1 MWGARYFPMAKYWI
15 AGGALC
21 CALAVLAGAFGAHGL
36 KARLDA
42 ESLALWETAAR
53 YFMYA
58 ALGLVAIGLA
68 ALHGSGRGFDV
79 AAVCVLAGGLVFSGT
94 VAAIAL
100 GGPRWLG
107 AITPLGG
114 TSMIVGFVL
123 FAVAA
128 LKNLNP

>member
-1 MWGARYFPMAKYWI
+1 MAKYWI
-15 AGGALC
+15 ASGAMC

-58 ALGLVAIGLA
+58 ALGQVAIGLTALA
-68 ALHGSGRGFDV
+68 AGGRGLAMSPGLTG
-79 AAVCVLAGGLVFSGT
+79 AAVCVLAGSLVFSGT

-114 TSMIVGFVL
+114 LSMIVGFVL

-128 LKNLNP
+128 LKL

>member
-1 MWGARYFPMAKYWI
+1 MAKVWI
-15 AGGALC
+15 AGGAVC
-21 CALAVLAGAFGAHGL
+21 CAVAVMAGAFGAHGL

-58 ALGLVAIGLA
+58 ALGQIAVGVT
-68 ALHGSGRGFDV
+68 ALHAGADGGELPWLGA
-79 AAVCVLAGGLVFSGT
+79 AAVCLFAGGLVFSGT

-100 GGPRWLG
+100 GAPRWLG
-107 AITPLGG
+107 AVTPVGG
-114 TSMIVGFVL
+114 LSMIVGFVL

-128 LKNLNP
+128 ARL

>member
-1 MWGARYFPMAKYWI
+1 MAKYWI

-58 ALGLVAIGLA
+58 ALGQVAIGLT
-68 ALHGSGRGFDV
+68 ALHAGGRGFDA
-79 AAVCVLAGGLVFSGT
+79 AAVCVLAGSLVFSGT

-114 TSMIVGFVL
+114 LSMIVGFVL

-128 LKNLNP
+128 FKL

>member
-1 MWGARYFPMAKYWI
+1 MAKIWI
-15 AGGALC
+15 AAGALC
-21 CALAVLAGAFGAHGL
+21 CAVAVLAGAFGAHGL

-58 ALGLVAIGLA
+58 ALGLVTVGVT
-68 ALHGSGRGFDV
+68 ALHAGGGRGFD
-79 AAVCVLAGGLVFSGT
+79 AASICLFAGSLVFSGT
-94 VAAIAL
+94 VATIAL

-107 AITPLGG
+107 AVTPLGG
-114 TSMIVGFVL
+114 LSMIIGFVL

-128 LKNLNP
+128 ARL

>member
-1 MWGARYFPMAKYWI
+1 MAKYWI

-58 ALGLVAIGLA
+58 ALGLVAIGLT
-68 ALHGSGRGFDV
+68 ALHGAGRDLPMSPGLGW
-79 AAVCVLAGGLVFSGT
+79 AAICLLAGSLVFSGT
-94 VAAIAL
+94 VAALAL

-107 AITPLGG
+107 AVTPLGG
-114 TSMIVGFVL
+114 LAMIAGFVL
-123 FAVAA
+123 FAAAA
-128 LKNLNP
+128 LRL

>member
-1 MWGARYFPMAKYWI
+1 VARYAI
-15 AGGALC
+15 AGGAVC
-21 CALAVLAGAFGAHGL
+21 CAVAVMAGAFGAHGL

-58 ALGLVAIGLA
+58 ALGQLAVGLT
-68 ALHGSGRGFDV
+68 ALSAGGGRGLD
-79 AAVCVLAGGLVFSGT
+79 AAAICLLAGSLVFSGT

-107 AITPLGG
+107 AVTPLGG
-114 TSMIVGFVL
+114 LSMIVGFVL

-128 LKNLNP
+128 ARL